1 MDIKKRWHKFT
12 RENVDTV
19 PEVQGVYEIAYIT
32 PEGSKLWRIG
42 KTPNLHTRLS
52 TRLRDPKPP
61 DNCYFRYYEVG
72 LPKDLDIIE
81 GQLYDRYSRKPP
93 PIPGE

>member
-12 RENVDTV
+12 KENVDTA

-32 PEGSKLWRIG
+32 SEGSKLWRIG

-52 TRLRDPKPP
+52 TRLREPKPP
-61 DNCYFRYYEVG
+61 DNCYFRYFEVG

-81 GQLYDRYSRKPP
+81 GQLYDRYNRKPP
-93 PIPGE
+93 PVPGE

>member
-12 RENVDTV
+12 KENVDTV

-32 PEGSKLWRIG
+32 SEGSKLWRIG

-52 TRLRDPKPP
+52 TRLREPKPP
-61 DNCYFRYYEVG
+61 DNCYFRYFEVG

-81 GQLYDRYSRKPP
+81 GQLYDRYNRKPP
-93 PIPGE
+93 PVPGE

>member
-12 RENVDTV
+12 KENVDTV
-19 PEVQGVYEIAYIT
+19 PEIQGVYEIAYIT
-32 PEGSKLWRIG
+32 SEGSKLWRIG

-52 TRLRDPKPP
+52 TRLREPKPP
-61 DNCYFRYYEVG
+61 DNCYFRYFEVG

-81 GQLYDRYSRKPP
+81 GQLYDRYNRKPP
-93 PIPGE
+93 PVPGE